1 MLSNERDIQS
11 VPRQSIG
18 YYCQMGSDGKH
29 IGAMLI
35 TNRIGVPIEF
45 KYTEPVT
52 VNRLQ
57 KILYGAVLDRYLQ
70 ETLLR
75 ECLAREL
82 SSDPEYFITDFDSME
97 YLGTLAGREM
107 IAIQEVRSAPGRQPQ
122 PVARA
127 RMRES
132 IVEIE
137 DGSMLRVAFSTSDN
151 IVRQAI
157 IEWLKEVG
165 RTMDVVEP
173 IDRVKAAL
181 RSILADSR
189 RR

>member
-1 MLSNERDIQS
+1 MPSNERDDRS
-11 VPRQSIG
+11 VPQQGVG
-18 YYCQMGSDGKH
+18 YYCQLGSDGKH
-29 IGAMLI
+29 IGAMLV
-35 TNRIGVPIEF
+35 TNRIGVPLEF

-52 VNRLQ
+52 VTRLQ

-82 SSDPEYFITDFDSME
+82 SSYPEYFITDFDTKE

-107 IAIQEVRSAPGRQPQ
+107 IAIQEVRPALKGQTQ
-122 PVARA
+122 PVAIA
-127 RMRES
+127 RSRES

-137 DGSMLRVAFSTSDN
+137 DGPTMRVAFSTSDDT
-151 IVRQAI
+151 VRQVI
-157 IEWLKEVG
+157 IGWLKEVAK
-165 RTMDVVEP
+165 TMDVVEP
-173 IDRVKAAL
+173 IERVKAAL
-181 RSILADSR
+181 RAILVEGR

>member
-1 MLSNERDIQS
+1 MLASEREERPA
-11 VPRQSIG
+11 PRQGIG
-18 YYCQMGSDGKH
+18 YYCQTGSDGKH
-29 IGAMLI
+29 VGGMLV
-35 TNRIGVPIEF
+35 TNRIGVPLEF

-52 VNRLQ
+52 ITRLQ

-82 SSDPEYFITDFDSME
+82 SSDPEYFITDFDSKE
-97 YLGTLAGREM
+97 YLGALAGREM
-107 IAIQEVRSAPGRQPQ
+107 IAVQEVRSAPGGQTQPAAI
-122 PVARA
+122 ART
-127 RMRES
+127 RES

-137 DGSMLRVAFSTSDN
+137 DGPTLRVAFSTSDDA
-151 IVRQAI
+151 VRQVI
-157 IEWLKEVG
+157 VGWLKEVG
-165 RTMDVVEP
+165 KTMDVVEP

-181 RSILADSR
+181 RAILAEGR